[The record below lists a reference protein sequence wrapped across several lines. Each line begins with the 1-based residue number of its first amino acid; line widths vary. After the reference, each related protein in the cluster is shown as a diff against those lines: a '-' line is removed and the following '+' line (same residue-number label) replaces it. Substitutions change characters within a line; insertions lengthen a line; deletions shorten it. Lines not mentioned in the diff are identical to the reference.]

1 MKKYFRKNPI
11 GDHCFYNDTGIGLLM
26 LYCAVLSLVTL
37 AGVVFIDVMD
47 LNPRIRVLYFA
58 VATEVIML
66 VFLGFYYRNRFGLC
80 VKAELSGVKICR
92 NDEILAIYS
101 WNTIHEI
108 GYTSWKTDKG
118 ETQYTAFAAVRPL
131 TGEEHFS
138 IKLSN
143 SLNDPKQK
151 HSDSGWIFLCS
162 GDLNR
167 AKEAVE
173 MMEKWKAEYA
183 PYCR

>member
-1 MKKYFRKNPI
+1 
-11 GDHCFYNDTGIGLLM
+11 M

-37 AGVVFIDVMD
+37 AGVVFMDIMD
-47 LNPRIRVLYFA
+47 LSPKAWVLYFA
-58 VATEVIML
+58 VATEVVMI
-66 VFLGFYYRNRFGLC
+66 VILGIYYRNRFGLC
-80 VKAELSGVKICR
+80 VKAELSGVRICR
-92 NDEILAIYS
+92 NEETLATYP

-108 GYTSWKTDKG
+108 GYTSWKTSKG

-131 TGEEHFS
+131 VGEERFS
-138 IKLSN
+138 IKLYN

-151 HSDSGWIFLCS
+151 HPDSGWIYLCS
-162 GDLNR
+162 GELKQ

-173 MMEKWKAEYA
+173 LMEKWKAEYA